1 MNAVGDNGEQLEVGE
16 EPAKPLVMVVDDDR
30 SVRDSVVDLLRDDG
44 YEVAEAPNAEGAVCR
59 LERTRQPAILV
70 TDINLGAGMNGLELA
85 ATVRRLWPTMGILLV
100 SGDDEALAPDTT
112 RETFLAK
119 PFSAK
124 QLLARVAAIARVA
137 GSH

>member
-1 MNAVGDNGEQLEVGE
+1 
-16 EPAKPLVMVVDDDR
+16 
-30 SVRDSVVDLLRDDG
+30 
-44 YEVAEAPNAEGAVCR
+44 VCR

-100 SGDDEALAPDTT
+100 SGDDEALAPDTA